1 MKITFD
7 FGNDVIVL
15 PREAVEENLRQASRE
30 ELCVLLSA
38 ACEGTMTVKDR
49 AKALGMSE
57 RELSNAISFWRGAGA
72 FASAKEVKAKKEE
85 KAARVAEKKKA
96 RPSDESLPHYS
107 ADELAD
113 AVLRPEFRDLI
124 NHCQQVM
131 GRIFNA
137 SEAEKVIG
145 ICEYLSVSP
154 DFVALLCTHLSEDS
168 KVSLRLLET
177 TARSF
182 YDRGISDFDSLN
194 EYIEL
199 REKSRTAEGKI
210 RTLYG
215 IGKRAFT
222 SAEQKYIE
230 AWTKAGFPFEMIEY
244 AYELTVNATGD
255 APMKYTNSIIEKWIA
270 NGYKTLD
277 DARRAEEEF
286 QKNKKPRKS
295 RKGTKEES
303 ESALSSFATDDF
315 FEAAMRRS
323 YGDDGKGGEKA

>member
-15 PREAVEENLRQASRE
+15 PRDAVEENLRQASRE

-38 ACEGTMTVKDR
+38 ACEGSMTVKDR
-49 AKALGMSE
+49 AKVLGMSE
-57 RELSNAISFWRGAGA
+57 REVTNAISFWRGAGA
-72 FASAKEVKAKKEE
+72 FASAKEVKARAEE
-85 KAARVAEKKKA
+85 KAAKAEAKSERKA
-96 RPSDESLPHYS
+96 RPMDESLPHYS
-107 ADELAD
+107 SEELAD
-113 AVLRPEFRDLI
+113 TILRPEFRDLI

-137 SEAEKVIG
+137 GDAEKVIG

-154 DFVALLCTHLSEDS
+154 DFVALLCSHLAEDR

-194 EYIEL
+194 EYIDL
-199 REKSRTAEGKI
+199 REKSRTVENKV

-215 IGKRAFT
+215 MGKRAFT
-222 SAEQKYIE
+222 SAERRYIE

-277 DARRAEEEF
+277 DAKKAEEEF
-286 QKNKKPRKS
+286 QKNKKPRTGRGAK
-295 RKGTKEES
+295 KAEAS
-303 ESALSSFATDDF
+303 ESSVSSFATHDF

-323 YGDDGKGGEKA
+323 YGDTDDK

>member
-1 MKITFD
+1 MNITFD

-15 PREAVEENLRQASRE
+15 PRCTVEENLRQASRE

-38 ACEGTMTVKDR
+38 ACKGSMTVKER

-57 RELSNAISFWRGAGA
+57 REVTNAISFWRGAGVLA
-72 FASAKEVKAKKEE
+72 PPNDVKQQKDE
-85 KAARVAEKKKA
+85 KAEKAETRAAKKA
-96 RPSDESLPHYS
+96 RPMDESLPHYS
-107 ADELAD
+107 SEELAD
-113 AVLRPEFRDLI
+113 AIMRPEYRELI

-131 GRIFNA
+131 GRVFNA

-154 DFVALLCTHLSEDS
+154 DFVALLCSHLAEDS
-168 KVSLRLLET
+168 KVSLRLIET

-182 YDRGISDFDSLN
+182 YDRGINDFDSLN

-199 REKSRTAEGKI
+199 REKSRTVEAKV

-215 IGKRAFT
+215 MGKRAFT
-222 SAEQKYIE
+222 SAERKYIE

-277 DARRAEEEF
+277 DAKKAEEEF
-286 QKNKKPRKS
+286 QKNKKPHKS
-295 RKGTKEES
+295 RAANKAKTNN
-303 ESALSSFATDDF
+303 SAVSSFATDDF

-323 YGDDGKGGEKA
+323 YGEADKD